1 MFPLRRRNKKMKRFH
16 FLPKERSAL
25 RNSVEVIV
33 RVSWKNFNK
42 NKRGILSIA
51 DTLLRDVELNHWFIH
66 HVCGLLLFFFFFSFP
81 QGPRGLRGLPGPLG
95 AVGDRVSSF
104 YLFVI
109 FKTTQIIIIHILAFF
124 YSHSL
129 PACRVFQVFGASLVF
144 LVSLEKQWVSP

>member
-51 DTLLRDVELNHWFIH
+51 DFIEG
-66 HVCGLLLFFFFFSFP
+66 CGAKSLIHSPRLWVVVVFFFFSFP